1 MPISHDL
8 KIIFIHIPKTGGG
21 TIEKSLGVFGED
33 NNGSLRVN
41 YDILYG
47 KENDKLLQ
55 HFTLQNIKIIKQN
68 EFNKYRTIS
77 FVRNP
82 YDRMVSEYLWRT
94 QIYGMKKIEFKRYI
108 FEEVIPRKNGSNVFV
123 KNFYKDESLVA
134 LMDIHYLDQYKFLI
148 NKYENIDID
157 FIGKFENLEEDFFK
171 IFNFKI
177 TENKIH
183 KSKSNYLYYLY
194 KKLIPAPLK
203 RKAYRRF
210 YDNETRDLIEKEY
223 FKDLKYFNY
232 NF

>member
-21 TIEKSLGVFGED
+21 TIEKSLGIFGED
-33 NNGSLRVN
+33 NNGSLKVN

-55 HFTLQNIKIIKQN
+55 HLTLQNIENIKQN
-68 EFNKYRTIS
+68 EFDKYRKIS

-82 YDRMVSEYLWRT
+82 YDRMVSEYLWRS
-94 QIYGMKKIEFKRYI
+94 QIYGVKKIEFKRYI
-108 FEEVIPRKNGSNVFV
+108 FEEVIPRKNGNNVFI
-123 KNFYKDESLVA
+123 KNFYKDESSVA

-148 NKYENIDID
+148 NKYEDIDTD

-177 TENKIH
+177 AENKVH

-194 KKLIPAPLK
+194 KKLIPSPFR

-210 YDNETRDLIEKEY
+210 YDNETKDLIEKEY
-223 FKDLKYFNY
+223 FKDLKYFDY
-232 NF
+232 SF